1 MTVAVIVLADHDA
14 GWLYPF
20 VERIAANYLT
30 MRYKLLILL
39 AVEQGA

>member
-14 GWLYPF
+14 RWLHPF

-30 MRYKLLILL
+30 VRHKLLILL
-39 AVEQGA
+39 AVEKGA